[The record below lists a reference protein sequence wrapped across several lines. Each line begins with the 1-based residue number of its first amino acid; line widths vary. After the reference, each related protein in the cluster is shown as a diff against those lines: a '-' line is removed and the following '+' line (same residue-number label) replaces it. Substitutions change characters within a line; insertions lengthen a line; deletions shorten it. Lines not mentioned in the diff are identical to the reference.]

1 MTFVRAKIPSREH
14 CIGFMK
20 QKWKYI
26 LQKKKKKRKQKG
38 KETDS
43 ENSKMLFIINQDPT
57 SGLTKKRV
65 IAIV

>member
-26 LQKKKKKRKQKG
+26 LQKKRKIKQKG

-43 ENSKMLFIINQDPT
+43 ETSKMLFIINQDPT